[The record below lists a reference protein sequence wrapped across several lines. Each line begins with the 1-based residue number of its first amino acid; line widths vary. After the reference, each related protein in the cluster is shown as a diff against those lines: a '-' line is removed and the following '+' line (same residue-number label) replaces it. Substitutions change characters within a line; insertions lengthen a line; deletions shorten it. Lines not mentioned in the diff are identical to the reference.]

1 MDTNIEDLKHI
12 RSMME
17 RSTKF
22 LSLSGISGILA
33 GVIALIGATLAY
45 LFMQGKLQITGVIL
59 YDLFILAAIV
69 LACAGGMGFYFSLRK
84 AKKMGSKFWM
94 PVTLQI
100 LKDFGV
106 PMVAGGLFCLLLIY
120 HNATHMVAAAMLI
133 FYGLSLIAAGAR
145 TYKDI
150 KILGTCEILLGI
162 LAGIFVH
169 NGLLFWSIGFG
180 VMHILYGIIMYC
192 KYDAKAKK
200 NN

>member
-1 MDTNIEDLKHI
+1 MNTNIEDLKHI

-17 RSTKF
+17 RSSKF

-33 GVIALIGATLAY
+33 GVIALVGAAVAY
-45 LFMQGKLQITGVIL
+45 MFMQGRIQVTGILL
-59 YDLFILAAIV
+59 YDLFILAGIV
-69 LACAGGMGFYFSLRK
+69 LICAGGMGFYFSVKK

-106 PMVAGGLFCLLLIY
+106 PMVLGGLFCLLLIY
-120 HNATHMVAAAMLI
+120 QHATHMVAAAMLI
-133 FYGLSLIAAGAR
+133 FYGLALISAGSR

-150 KILGTCEILLGI
+150 KILGICEILLGI

-180 VMHILYGIIMYC
+180 VMHILYGIIMYY
-192 KYDAKAKK
+192 KYDAKARK